1 MNQPSETNGPD
12 EESPETVEDGHFTP
26 AYVPASEVPTITV
39 PRPESTTDNAADDT
53 AGPSAAGAETAEA
66 SAVEPST
73 GAEFL
78 ATGEDESQGVPAE
91 EQPAEPPAGAKPSPD
106 PRADDRALDDLEPT
120 STSPA
125 DSDAPEDVPA
135 HAPPEEPADAEPGSG
150 LAAEDAEGPA
160 DDVPGDAAPPSEAT
174 GGTETVS
181 DIPVGGG
188 ITLADEAEAEAEAE
202 AQVGDDDEAAAGLDP
217 RAAFETIP
225 LEGVDEERDPTPP
238 LGMEAAED
246 GWGGPELVE
255 DVYGPLTGFY
265 ERLDERLREVPEDV
279 PPVGW
284 APHIAALRALREERV
299 TGDWEV
305 LARFL
310 VAPGSLEEGTEAVR
324 LVQTDEGDTR
334 EGNRAVRD
342 IVKELAAADGRAL
355 VVAPTPERAAELLRG
370 VESDPEVF
378 SLLIETRPAT
388 AEARSVETR
397 AMPPVDEEAVG
408 APPVREPGSSGTVEF
423 KPVAGRPDP
432 KAEEGSSAVTRVEP
446 LPVLP
451 EGEPVVPE
459 EGPSAPETR
468 VRSAAL
474 RPVGEAWRHSWDT
487 EARLMRRGLMWLEQ
501 WPRDAAALKSVQ
513 AEHLRRG
520 EDLEAEQA
528 ALAGAIEESRNAAA
542 AAEQAAEEAGAEAER
557 LAAVQEEAEEELTGP
572 RAEAERLQTVA
583 DEAAAE
589 ANALTR
595 TADATYARC
604 VQMDE
609 RAKTAQAELQ
619 AARQAEASLTD
630 ELAQARQ
637 ALPGAAEE
645 AHRLTAAD
653 ADAAAEGHA
662 AYYRLVS
669 AESALSAVRRK
680 MSFGQRLHV
689 AAPPSEWKSL
699 RAELKA
705 RTREADEAAR
715 RAREAKDAAEN
726 AERIRRGLASFVSE
740 GGARLKAAQEAQERL
755 GTELTWLAAQR
766 ETAGAEHG
774 EQARLAAESVE
785 RATQA
790 GMRARSAHQAAQEI
804 EDRVNAARTSRE
816 QALAAAERA
825 RSDAETATARAAEA
839 EAALERRTTEAAEET
854 SRREADLETAQ
865 RTEARSRENVVEI
878 CGSDPA
884 EDPEVVPA
892 HQRRAMAR
900 IEQLTGYLDG
910 GLAAGSEVLLRTA
923 DLVIGTPAGVGLTAR
938 DEEFDALI
946 VADAGEV
953 TDAEFLI
960 GAVRAR
966 RWVLVGASGS
976 RPPSYREY
984 AGAPSGRPEDG
995 PFGRAATAAPH
1006 LLGG

>member
-12 EESPETVEDGHFTP
+12 EESPEALGDGHATP
-26 AYVPASEVPTITV
+26 TYVPPSEVPTVVV
-39 PRPESTTDNAADDT
+39 PRPDTTAEPPPTDPPTATELPTAKENASQSVPTEA
-53 AGPSAAGAETAEA
+53 AETAEA
-66 SAVEPST
+66 
-73 GAEFL
+73 
-78 ATGEDESQGVPAE
+78 AE
-91 EQPAEPPAGAKPSPD
+91 ESPAASPAADDAAGDIPVSSEPEESVGEEPP
-106 PRADDRALDDLEPT
+106 
-120 STSPA
+120 
-125 DSDAPEDVPA
+125 
-135 HAPPEEPADAEPGSG
+135 SG
-150 LAAEDAEGPA
+150 LAADDADE
-160 DDVPGDAAPPSEAT
+160 PGDVALGDVASAGEMP

-188 ITLADEAEAEAEAE
+188 ITLADEAGVDAEPPQVGAEAE
-202 AQVGDDDEAAAGLDP
+202 AGLDP
-217 RAAFETIP
+217 RAAFETMP
-225 LEGVDEERDPTPP
+225 LGEVEEGREPTPP
-238 LGMEAAED
+238 LGTEAAED
-246 GWGGPELVE
+246 GWGGRELVE
-255 DVYGPLTGFY
+255 GVYGPLTEFY
-265 ERLDERLREVPEDV
+265 ERVDARLREVPEDV

-299 TGDWEV
+299 AGNWEV

-310 VAPGSLEEGTEAVR
+310 VAPGSLEEGTEEIR
-324 LVQTDEGDTR
+324 LVRSEEGDEVVR
-334 EGNRAVRD
+334 E

-355 VVAPTPERAAELLRG
+355 LIAPTPERAAELLRG
-370 VESDPEVF
+370 VENDPDVF

-397 AMPPVDEEAVG
+397 AMPPVEEEAVE
-408 APPVREPGSSGTVEF
+408 APPVREPGSTGTVEF
-423 KPVAGRPDP
+423 RPVAGRPDP
-432 KAEEGSSAVTRVEP
+432 KAEESPSAVTRAEP

-451 EGEPVVPE
+451 ETEPVVPE

-487 EARLMRRGLMWLEQ
+487 ETRLLRRGLMWLEQ
-501 WPRDAAALKSVQ
+501 WPRDAATLKSVEM
-513 AEHLRRG
+513 EHLRRG
-520 EDLEAEQA
+520 EELEAEQA
-528 ALAGAIEESRNAAA
+528 ALASAIEESRNMAEAAGR
-542 AAEQAAEEAGAEAER
+542 AAEEAEAEAER
-557 LAAVQEEAEEELTGP
+557 LAAVQEEAEEELAGP
-572 RAEAERLQTVA
+572 RAEAERLQTIA
-583 DEAAAE
+583 DETAAE

-609 RAKTAQAELQ
+609 RAKTAHAELQ
-619 AARQAEASLTD
+619 AARQAEASLTE

-689 AAPPSEWKSL
+689 ASPPSEWKSL
-699 RAELKA
+699 RAEVKA
-705 RTREADEAAR
+705 KTREADEAAR

-755 GTELTWLAAQR
+755 GTELTWLASER
-766 ETAGAEHG
+766 ETAGAEHQ
-774 EQARLAAESVE
+774 EQARLASESVE

-790 GMRARSAHQAAQEI
+790 GIRARTAQQVAQEI
-804 EDRVNAARTSRE
+804 EDRVNTARTSRE
-816 QALAAAERA
+816 QALAAAKRA
-825 RSDAETATARAAEA
+825 RLDAETAMTRAAEA
-839 EAALERRTTEAAEET
+839 EAALERRTAEAAEEM
-854 SRREADLETAQ
+854 SRRDADLETA
-865 RTEARSRENVVEI
+865 RGTEARSRENVVEI

-900 IEQLTGYLDG
+900 IEQLTGYLNG

-923 DLVIGTPAGVGLTAR
+923 DLVLGTPSGVGLTAR

-984 AGAPSGRPEDG
+984 TGAPSGGLEES
-995 PFGRAATAAPH
+995 PFGRAATAAPR
-1006 LLGG
+1006 LTGG